1 MKKLFAMM
9 LALVMVLAAVP
20 NVALAES
27 TAVYVSS
34 TGKDT
39 NAGTLDQPYAT
50 LKKAVDAAEDNAVIL
65 ADKFADAVVN
75 TGAIPKVTPRGYD
88 TPTGT
93 EPREIRRYEFRRGA
107 GFPQVVISVLEM
119 LEETNPEY

>member
-1 MKKLFAMM
+1 MEQAKIYVVQVTEDGTARVAGG
-9 LALVMVLAAVP
+9 AL
-20 NVALAES
+20 
-27 TAVYVSS
+27 T
-34 TGKDT
+34 
-39 NAGTLDQPYAT
+39 
-50 LKKAVDAAEDNAVIL
+50 EDNAVIL

-93 EPREIRRYEFRRGA
+93 EPREIRRYEFRRGP
-107 GFPQVVISVLEM
+107 GFPWVVISVLEM

>member
-1 MKKLFAMM
+1 MKQAKIYVVQVTETGTARVAGG
-9 LALVMVLAAVP
+9 AL
-20 NVALAES
+20 
-27 TAVYVSS
+27 T
-34 TGKDT
+34 
-39 NAGTLDQPYAT
+39 
-50 LKKAVDAAEDNAVIL
+50 EDNAVIL

-75 TGAIPKVTPRGYD
+75 TGAIPKVTPRRYD

>member
-1 MKKLFAMM
+1 MEQAKIYVVQVTEDGAARVAGG
-9 LALVMVLAAVP
+9 AL
-20 NVALAES
+20 
-27 TAVYVSS
+27 T
-34 TGKDT
+34 
-39 NAGTLDQPYAT
+39 
-50 LKKAVDAAEDNAVIL
+50 EDNAVIL

-93 EPREIRRYEFRRGA
+93 EPREIRRYEFRRGGA

>member
-1 MKKLFAMM
+1 MKQAKI
-9 LALVMVLAAVP
+9 
-20 NVALAES
+20 
-27 TAVYVSS
+27 YVVQV
-34 TGKDT
+34 TE
-39 NAGTLDQPYAT
+39 AGTARVAGGALT
-50 LKKAVDAAEDNAVIL
+50 EDNAVIL
-65 ADKFADAVVN
+65 ADKFADAVIN

-93 EPREIRRYEFRRGA
+93 EPREIRGYEGRRGA